1 MSKKDTEITVGS
13 HDAPSLLPVGLDDY
27 GSLTLT
33 EGATERL
40 SKLVLSVKA
49 GLVSVTPLICKGPT
63 SCPFITRC
71 PIYQD
76 DKSTGKHSEYPINL
90 QCIVEVNIIRDK
102 FLGYV
107 EEFGVENQIESSP
120 TIRSQISK
128 LAELDLYDYRI
139 DLVLAGVAGDSDGT
153 LLLDQTI
160 AITEDE
166 EEVKQ
171 KQEHPAWKIKE
182 RIHKQRMELLDAL
195 GATVKRK
202 VWIDA
207 TLKRTTNE
215 NVFQKQMQILERVDG
230 LMDALEGADE

>member
-1 MSKKDTEITVGS
+1 MSKENTEIIP
-13 HDAPSLLPVGLDDY
+13 ASLQKSSLTPVGVDDY
-27 GSLTLT
+27 GDLSLTD
-33 EGATERL
+33 GAANRL
-40 SKLVLSVKA
+40 SRLLSSTRA
-49 GLVSVTPLICKGPT
+49 GLVSISPLICSGPST
-63 SCPFITRC
+63 CPFKERC

-76 DKSTGKHSEYPINL
+76 GKETGEHGRYPVGL
-90 QCIVEVNIIRDK
+90 QCIVEVNLARDR
-102 FLGYV
+102 FLEYV
-107 EEFGVENQIESSP
+107 EEFGVGHQVENSP

-128 LAELDLYDYRI
+128 LAELDLYDYRVG
-139 DLVLAGVAGDSDGT
+139 LVLAGVAGESDGT

-160 AITEDE
+160 AVTQDE

-171 KQEHPAWKIKE
+171 KQEHPAWRIKE

-195 GATVKRK
+195 GATIKRK

-230 LMDALEGADE
+230 LMDALEITDD